1 VQSCRALAAALLLG
15 SITCLPAPASCQQ
28 TRAIETAIDGPSA
41 LAIDREGH
49 LFVASLY
56 ENSVR
61 RIDLKTG
68 TIETVAGNGKE
79 CCYKENSKAVD
90 VSLDIVSAIAVNST
104 GDIFISEGTQVRKV
118 DSETGLISTVAGNGE
133 SGDTADGLLAT
144 STSFSLIWGLA
155 VDADDN
161 LFVADKGQGKIFKIE
176 TASGPVGKVHLVA
189 GNGRNGFEGDGGPAL
204 DADFSSLGSI
214 AFDKNR
220 NLLVADEENCRI
232 RRIDLKTGTIDTA
245 VVTESLAACSK
256 EAKNNG
262 PFPSPTDITV
272 DSVGRI
278 LFTETAENVVMRV
291 DKNLATP
298 SIIAGTGDRD
308 FSGDNGPAVDAALSG
323 PSGLAIDSKGNLY
336 IGDIRNNRVRRVD
349 AVTKT
354 IATVAGNGKPNV
366 IHSEE

>member
-15 SITCLPAPASCQQ
+15 SITCLPTPASCQQ

-41 LAIDREGH
+41 LAVDREGH

-56 ENSVR
+56 ENNVR

-79 CCYKENSKAVD
+79 CCYQENSKAVD
-90 VSLDIVSAIAVNST
+90 VNLDIVSAIAVNST

-144 STSFSLIWGLA
+144 STNFSLIWGLA

-189 GNGRNGFEGDGGPAL
+189 GNGRNGFKGDGGPAL
-204 DADFSSLGSI
+204 DAVFSSLGSI
-214 AFDKNR
+214 AFDNNR
-220 NLLVADEENCRI
+220 NLLVADDENCRI
-232 RRIDLKTGTIDTA
+232 RRIDRKTGIIHTA
-245 VVTESLAACSK
+245 AVTEPLAACLK
-256 EAKNNG
+256 EAG
-262 PFPSPTDITV
+262 PWPLPFPTDLTV
-272 DSVGRI
+272 DPEGRI
-278 LFTETAENVVMRV
+278 MFTETAENVVMRV

-308 FSGDNGPAVDAALSG
+308 FSGDSGPAVDAALSG

>member
-56 ENSVR
+56 ENNVR

-144 STSFSLIWGLA
+144 STNFSLIWGLA

-291 DKNLATP
+291 DKYLATP

-354 IATVAGNGKPNV
+354 IETVAGNGKPNV

>member
-1 VQSCRALAAALLLG
+1 MQSFRALAATLLLG
-15 SITCLPAPASCQQ
+15 SIICLPTPSSCQE
-28 TRAIETAIDGPSA
+28 THAINTAIDGPSA
-41 LAIDREGH
+41 LAIDGEGH

-56 ENSVR
+56 ENNVR

-68 TIETVAGNGKE
+68 TIETIAGNGKD

-90 VSLDIVSAIAVNST
+90 VSLDGVWAIAVNST

-118 DSETGLISTVAGNGE
+118 DSNTGLISTVAGNGQ
-133 SGDTADGLLAT
+133 SGETADGLLAT

-176 TASGPVGKVHLVA
+176 TANGPVGRVYLVA
-189 GNGRNGFEGDGGPAL
+189 GNGRNGFQGDGGPAL

-214 AFDKNR
+214 TFDKNR

-232 RRIDLKTGTIDTA
+232 RRIDRKTGIIDTA
-245 VVTESLAACSK
+245 VVTEPLAAYSK
-256 EAKNNG
+256 EAKSNWLL
-262 PFPSPTDITV
+262 PSPTDLTV
-272 DSVGRI
+272 DSEGRI
-278 LFTETAENVVMRV
+278 VFTETAENVVMRA
-291 DKNLATP
+291 DKHLASP
-298 SIIAGTGDRD
+298 IIIAGTGDRD

-323 PSGLAIDSKGNLY
+323 PSGLVFDSKGNLY
-336 IGDIRNNRVRRVD
+336 ISDIRNNRVRRVD
-349 AVTKT
+349 GVTKT
-354 IATVAGNGKPNV
+354 IETVAGNGRPNV